1 MNNINIG
8 ATPQKKKITIA
19 TGPTASRPRSSVVDN
34 KIQPATKVRNTQKS
48 ASINNDVSILD
59 MARPT
64 GPKHGINQSTGNKA
78 KVNVSANPRAKLPLY
93 TGGMRHKMFPKLKIK
108 SNLKPLT
115 KLPPTPVRATGN
127 EPSANGKYTAGPNK
141 GKYVPS
147 PASRVN
153 SPGYDGLGR

>member
-8 ATPQKKKITIA
+8 ATPQKKKITVA

-64 GPKHGINQSTGNKA
+64 GPRAGINQSTGNKA
-78 KVNVSANPRAKLPLY
+78 KVNVPANPRPKLPLY
-93 TGGMRHKMFPKLKIK
+93 TGGMRHKMIPKLDIK
-108 SNLKPLT
+108 PRK
-115 KLPPTPVRATGN
+115 KLPPSPIRATGN

-153 SPGYDGLGR
+153 SPGYDGLGQ